1 MKTNQPHLA
10 IGFCHFNAGDLNKP
24 ESVSRLARLVRRAS
38 KLESFSSFRMVL
50 FIEDGQYH
58 HLARW
63 VDSNEQA
70 LSQEI
75 QNQLQA
81 SRIQL
86 NSVLAKTAATGVTLL
101 HAADLIPFFTGMKEK
116 HQTQFTGRY
125 YEFAAGQRE
134 PCGYTGPKL
143 IRDLLAL
150 SHPDTPVYNLDQDV
164 LEDARDLERT
174 AFLVTQLAN
183 KAKANLHQPFAVS
196 GAYTDER
203 VYDKASIR
211 VLQYMLVPDA
221 IAILKNES
229 AENSIVSEPDLASEP
244 IDEYFEYRSAQ
255 RISNTLD
262 AMVEN
267 VMPHVKDQLLS
278 GACFI
283 PNALFLKQ
291 HPEVSNLR
299 GLASWSDDH
308 WLEAIRRGTISD
320 EAKADLGIRFEQQR
334 HPDGATFQDVQ
345 WHARQFLPRLFFG
358 IAGLDMLKD
367 AKLKETIQNGLPN
380 SPELRDAIWKEGRKS
395 LMELVSPET
404 SQYYAGTVMAA
415 AVDGL
420 PNAEELGFL
429 NEDLYPTG
437 LRNAITELP
446 ESYPGPDRDKKN
458 LEGEFQRLVED
469 IAVWATDMR
478 IWWSDCFIPV
488 AESFQLPGDSDCV

>member
-58 HLARW
+58 QLARW

-70 LSQEI
+70 LSQAI

-81 SRIQL
+81 ARNQL
-86 NSVLAKTAATGVTLL
+86 DAVLAKTAAAGVTLL
-101 HAADLIPFFTGMKEK
+101 HAADLLPFFEGMKQK
-116 HQTQFTGRY
+116 HQTQFTGRF
-125 YEFAAGQRE
+125 YEFAAGERGNL
-134 PCGYTGPKL
+134 GYTGPKL

-150 SHPDTPVYNLDQDV
+150 SHPDTPVFNLDQDV
-164 LEDARDLERT
+164 LEDATDLERV

-183 KAKANLHQPFAVS
+183 TAKENLHQPFAVS

-203 VYDKASIR
+203 VYDRSSIR
-211 VLQYMLVPDA
+211 VLQFMQLADA
-221 IAILKNES
+221 LAIRNNET
-229 AENSIVSEPDLASEP
+229 AENSITPDPVALDA
-244 IDEYFEYRSAQ
+244 YFDFLSAQ

-262 AMVEN
+262 VMVEH
-267 VMPHVKDQLLS
+267 VMPHVENQLLS

-291 HPEVSNLR
+291 HPEMSNLR

-308 WLEAIRRGTISD
+308 WLEAIRRETIPK
-320 EAKADLGIRFEQQR
+320 EAKADLGIRFEQRR

-367 AKLKETIQNGLPN
+367 KKLKETIQKGLPN
-380 SPELRDAIWKEGRKS
+380 SPELRNAIWKAGRKS
-395 LMELVSPET
+395 LTELVSPET
-404 SQYYAGTVMAA
+404 SHYYAGTVMAA

-420 PNAEELGFL
+420 PSAKELDLL
-429 NEDLYPTG
+429 NKDLYPTG
-437 LRNAITELP
+437 LRNAILELP
-446 ESYPGPDRDKKN
+446 ESYPEPDRDKKN

-478 IWWSDCFIPV
+478 TWWSDCFIPV
-488 AESFQLPGDSDCV
+488 AESFQLPGESDCV